1 VLAAPAYLLT
11 AALLLWAAHRAVE
24 PLSRRAAF
32 GIAAMPLAVT
42 GKALLF
48 GLVFA
53 PIDNPFSYPP
63 LSRFRADFG
72 VGPPRN
78 GLLSDLYCQIIPW
91 HKAVRWAISQGEWPL
106 WNPFIRNGDILAA
119 AAQPAPYFPPNL
131 VSYLLPLP
139 AALTYLAAV
148 HLLVAALGAFLWARS
163 LGCGERA
170 AAFAAFGWMAAD
182 SVVWWIGWPLGAATA
197 AAPWIFLGV
206 RRVVVEPGTRSTA
219 LLVAAFAWT
228 LLAGHPE
235 TAAHSVLLAAAYG
248 VFEVWPSRRAAWWR
262 PAAWAAGAGA
272 VALLLCAIYLLP
284 ILDAFPQTVESRH
297 RGTFYASIDRSAEPA
312 EAARRMTSF
321 AVPFRFGLAHRA
333 IADDMPP
340 SFDLLSV
347 YAGSVLWPLALFG
360 FAASRRRERW
370 FLGAMGVFC
379 ALAAVSAPP
388 VADLL
393 ASLPLFDVA
402 INERLAYGGA
412 LAVVLLAA
420 LGVEAATT
428 ARDFARWSGVALVA
442 AAIALASVWAAM
454 IDAGLPGDF
463 LLARSL
469 WLLCPLA
476 LVGLL
481 ALWPRAAGV
490 AVACMFA
497 LLVGQRA
504 WELAGFYPSLPAKIF
519 FPRVAPFGVLPEDAP
534 PYRVAGRWFAMP
546 ANIGT
551 MWEIEDPRGYQAMS
565 FRRLAETY
573 PLWSVAQGPWFN
585 RIDDV
590 GRPFLDF
597 LNVRYALVDDPLA
610 KAPRG
615 WKVVRK
621 VRRLQLWENRD
632 VAPRAFV
639 PRNIFRGG
647 NWPMAM
653 EQMNSWDNFRRRV
666 WIESESSDPRV
677 PVSAEANGRGEVEV
691 ERDGTGYRIAAAM
704 EEPGWIVTSVT
715 AWRGWRAL
723 ADGKELPLAYANHA
737 FVAIDAP
744 AGQYDI
750 RLRYRPASFVL
761 GAWTSATTAVLLAV
775 LALWRRRQRWRSA
788 SIASP

>member
-1 VLAAPAYLLT
+1 MLAAPAYLVT

-24 PLSRRAAF
+24 PLSRRAML
-32 GIAAMPLAVT
+32 GLTAMPLAVT
-42 GKALLF
+42 GKALLL

-72 VGPPRN
+72 IGPIRN

-91 HKAVRWAISQGEWPL
+91 HKAVRWAIAQGEWPL

-131 VSYLLPLP
+131 ASYLLPLP
-139 AALTYLAAV
+139 TALTYLAAV

-163 LGCGERA
+163 LGCSERA

-206 RRVVVEPGTRSTA
+206 RRVVVEPGMRSTG

-235 TAAHSVLLAAAYG
+235 TAAHTVLLAAAYG
-248 VFEVWPSRRAAWWR
+248 VFELWPLRRAAWWR
-262 PAAWAAGAGA
+262 PATWATGAGV
-272 VALLLCAIYLLP
+272 VALLLCAVYLLP

-297 RGTFYASIDRSAEPA
+297 RGMFYANIDRSAEPA

-321 AVPFRFGLAHRA
+321 AVPFRFGLPHRE
-333 IADDMPP
+333 IASDLPP
-340 SFDLLSV
+340 SFDLLSA
-347 YAGSVLWPLALFG
+347 YAGSILWPLALYG
-360 FAASRRRERW
+360 LAASRRRERW
-370 FLGAMGVFC
+370 FLGAMGLVC
-379 ALAAVSAPP
+379 ALAAVSAPG

-393 ASLPLFDVA
+393 AWLPLFDVA
-402 INERLAYGGA
+402 INERLAYGATLA
-412 LAVVLLAA
+412 LVLLAA
-420 LGVEAATT
+420 LGVEAAVT
-428 ARDFARWSGVALVA
+428 ARVFARWTLVALGG
-442 AAIALASVWAAM
+442 AAIVLASVWPAM
-454 IDAGLPGDF
+454 IDAGLSEDF

-476 LVGLL
+476 LAGLV
-481 ALWPRAAGV
+481 AAWPRASGV
-490 AVACMFA
+490 AVACCFG
-497 LLVGQRA
+497 LLLGQRA
-504 WELAGFYPSLPAKIF
+504 WELAGFYPSLPAKVF
-519 FPRVAPFGVLPEDAP
+519 YPHVAPFGVLPEDAP
-534 PYRVAGRWFAMP
+534 LYRVTGRWFAMP

-551 MWEIEDPRGYQAMS
+551 MWEIEDPRGYQALN
-565 FRRLAETY
+565 FRRLVETY

-597 LNVRYALVDDPLA
+597 LNVRYALVDDPRA
-610 KAPRG
+610 QPPEG
-615 WKVVRK
+615 WKAVRK
-621 VRRLQLWENRD
+621 VRRLQLWENRN

-639 PRNIFRGG
+639 PRTVYRGG
-647 NWPMAM
+647 SWPVVM
-653 EQMNSWDNFRRRV
+653 EHMKNWDNPRRRV
-666 WIESESSDPRV
+666 WIETENADPQL
-677 PVSAEANGRGEVEV
+677 PITAAENGRGEVEV

-715 AWRGWRAL
+715 AWRGWRAV
-723 ADGKELPLAYANHA
+723 ANGKDLPLAYANHA
-737 FVAIDAP
+737 FVAMDAP
-744 AGQYDI
+744 AGRYDI
-750 RLRYRPASFVL
+750 RLFYRPTSFVIGGWL
-761 GAWTSATTAVLLAV
+761 SATTAALLAAV
-775 LALWRRRQRWRSA
+775 SLWRRRQRARSA